1 MTIRLPLTAN
11 ALTDAAL
18 AQVEEEGKQ
27 VEEAMLGDILPRTI
41 RVILQFE
48 EQASQLAKSYP
59 ALKSDETVREM
70 AQTLWSY
77 PGSSGAARIRNNLLA
92 LGINEEGASEV
103 SQAILNY
110 TRYPMSIVNYMRHMR
125 SSINSIRNIFYGPKA
140 PDSLVQ
146 ELGYTKSQLSE
157 WVASSNTL
165 NTAVI
170 DSEAS
175 FRNWLAEVEVHLR
188 TFLPMQGRLN
198 RAINGRG
205 NVDRGES
212 RGLFDAAV
220 ARAYARRFGNYVAA
234 HAKFKD
240 VGRNSQGRG
249 LTISDEFAELL
260 EVYEGSDKGVFS
272 RLQEDFER
280 RSRRISASAQKHI
293 DRPARSS
300 SVYQRNIEQSL
311 NINGK
316 KVFIRTSSSELPN
329 QLINQFIKS
338 LFLQFAMDPDQKV
351 LNSSLNVEGKYIE
364 VEIEKP
370 MKSDLKKIQQF
381 VESMYLAE

>member
-1 MTIRLPLTAN
+1 
-11 ALTDAAL
+11 
-18 AQVEEEGKQ
+18 
-27 VEEAMLGDILPRTI
+27 
-41 RVILQFE
+41 
-48 EQASQLAKSYP
+48 
-59 ALKSDETVREM
+59 
-70 AQTLWSY
+70 
-77 PGSSGAARIRNNLLA
+77 
-92 LGINEEGASEV
+92 
-103 SQAILNY
+103 
-110 TRYPMSIVNYMRHMR
+110 
-125 SSINSIRNIFYGPKA
+125 
-140 PDSLVQ
+140 
-146 ELGYTKSQLSE
+146 
-157 WVASSNTL
+157 
-165 NTAVI
+165 
-170 DSEAS
+170 
-175 FRNWLAEVEVHLR
+175 
-188 TFLPMQGRLN
+188 MQGRLN

-249 LTISDEFAELL
+249 STISDEFAELL

-293 DRPARSS
+293 DRPVRSS
-300 SVYQRNIEQSL
+300 SIYQQNIEQSL

-338 LFLQFAMDPDQKV
+338 LYLQFALDPDQKV
-351 LNSSLNVEGKYIE
+351 LNSNLNVEGKYIE

-381 VESMYLAE
+381 VESMYIAE

>member
-1 MTIRLPLTAN
+1 MTIKLPLTAN

-18 AQVEEEGKQ
+18 AQVEEESKL
-27 VEEAMLGDILPRTI
+27 VEEAMLGEILPRTVRI
-41 RVILQFE
+41 ILQLEDQVVQVAQTF
-48 EQASQLAKSYP
+48 P
-59 ALKSDETVREM
+59 ALKSDETVNEI

-77 PGSSGAARIRNNLLA
+77 PGSSGAARIRNNLLTHGLHEDA
-92 LGINEEGASEV
+92 ASEV

-170 DSEAS
+170 DSETS

-188 TFLPMQGRLN
+188 TFLPMQGRIN

-205 NVDRGES
+205 GVDRQES

-234 HAKFKD
+234 HAKFKE
-240 VGRNSQGRG
+240 VGRNTQGRG
-249 LTISDEFAELL
+249 STISDEFAELL
-260 EVYEGSDKGVFS
+260 DVYEGSDKQVFFK
-272 RLQEDFER
+272 LQEDFER

-293 DRPARSS
+293 ERPSRTSS
-300 SVYQRNIEQSL
+300 IYQRSIEQSL

-316 KVFIRTSSSELPN
+316 KVFIRTSSAELPD

-338 LFLQFAMDPDQKV
+338 LRLQFEMDPDQKI
-351 LNSSLNVEGKYIE
+351 LNSSLNVDGKYIE

-370 MKSDLKKIQQF
+370 IKSDIKKIQQF
-381 VESMYLAE
+381 VESMYLA

>member
-1 MTIRLPLTAN
+1 MTIKLPLTAN

-18 AQVEEEGKQ
+18 AQVEEESRQ
-27 VEEAMLGDILPRTI
+27 VEQAMLGTILPRTV

-48 EQASQLAKSYP
+48 EQSSKIGAAYP
-59 ALKSDETVREM
+59 ALGSEETISEI

-77 PGSSGAARIRNNLLA
+77 PGSSGASRIRNNLLS
-92 LGINEEGASEV
+92 LGLDEEAASAV

-140 PDSLVQ
+140 PESLVQ
-146 ELGYTKSQLSE
+146 ELGYSKSQLSE

-170 DSEAS
+170 DSELS

-205 NVDRGES
+205 NLDRRES
-212 RGLFDAAV
+212 NGLFDAAV

-240 VGRNSQGRG
+240 VGRNTQGRG
-249 LTISDEFAELL
+249 STISDEFAELL
-260 EVYEGSDKGVFS
+260 EVYENSDKRVFS
-272 RLQEDFER
+272 KLQEDFER
-280 RSRRISASAQKHI
+280 RSRRISASAQKHVE
-293 DRPARSS
+293 RPTRSS
-300 SVYQRNIEQSL
+300 SIYQRNIEQSL

-316 KVFIRTSSSELPN
+316 KVFIRTSSSELPST
-329 QLINQFIKS
+329 LINQFIKS
-338 LFLQFAMDPDQKV
+338 LRLQFDMDPDQKV
-351 LNSSLNVEGKYIE
+351 LNSSLNVDGKYIE

-370 MKSDLKKIQQF
+370 VKGDFKKIQSF
-381 VESMYLAE
+381 VESMYIAD

>member
-1 MTIRLPLTAN
+1 MTIKLPLTAN

-18 AQVEEEGKQ
+18 AQVEEESTL
-27 VEEAMLGDILPRTI
+27 VEQAMLGEILPRTV

-48 EQASQLAKSYP
+48 DQVSEVANAFP
-59 ALKSDETVREM
+59 ALKSNETINEI

-77 PGSSGAARIRNNLLA
+77 PGSSGAARIRNNLMAHGL
-92 LGINEEGASEV
+92 NEDAASKV

-170 DSEAS
+170 DSETS

-188 TFLPMQGRLN
+188 TFLPMQGRIN
-198 RAINGRG
+198 RAINGRS
-205 NVDRGES
+205 NVGREES

-249 LTISDEFAELL
+249 STISDEFAELL
-260 EVYEGSDKGVFS
+260 DVFEGSDKQVFFK
-272 RLQEDFER
+272 LQEDFER
-280 RSRRISASAQKHI
+280 RSRRLSASAQKHI
-293 DRPARSS
+293 EKPSRST
-300 SVYQRNIEQSL
+300 SVYQNNIEQFL

-316 KVFIRTSSSELPN
+316 KVFIRTNSPELPTK
-329 QLINQFIKS
+329 LINQFLKS
-338 LFLQFAMDPDQKV
+338 LRLQFDIDPEQKMLKST
-351 LNSSLNVEGKYIE
+351 LNIEGTYIE
-364 VEIEKP
+364 IEIEKP
-370 MKSDLKKIQQF
+370 VKSDLKKIQQF